1 MNKDKVALTLGSLL
15 HDIGKFRQRA
25 AYEADQGKSHGQIGY
40 EWLVSVYGE
49 GAIASGAHGPHGY
62 QQESI
67 NRLIICEADKCISS
81 RDKSSEQ
88 DANKAWTREI
98 RLSNIFSR
106 VRNPAL
112 SGEQEFPPG
121 TFISLECADKWTE
134 PVMEE
139 KGNSAEGYKK
149 LWKKFEEE
157 FNVLKNLNNHNNIEA
172 VNHIL
177 EKYTSCIPAV
187 IHNEATEDTYEKH
200 LDVSLYDHMKITAAA
215 ALCLKDYHEYHA
227 SAPWDTEILKQEI
240 SGQESWSDKTQIFA
254 LICGD
259 ISGIQKFIYT
269 ISSKGALRSLKGRSF
284 FLDLLNEHVADRILE
299 ELELSRCNVIF
310 NGGGHFLI
318 LGPNTPNVTQAV
330 QKIREQ
336 VNDYLYK
343 AFNGTIQQFIETV
356 CFGKNSLKNAAIARA
371 DMSVKLNNA
380 KQCKWEDRIG
390 EFLSAPE
397 KPHETCLKN
406 NCHVCGRE
414 DEEIKSLSEDEPDMM
429 ICRTCKEQYLLGAQ
443 LQHAAHEGG
452 NPLICRFETDQ
463 GNCIRI
469 ENSYYKIISN
479 ADEKEAHDFSA
490 NASKVLHLNDWN
502 LRNYIYQASR
512 PMLAGIYLPKDKMC
526 QDIKGMA
533 DLGFG
538 MNKLGVLRM
547 DVDWLGRI
555 FSSAVSEEERNFLCL
570 ASLSRHLT
578 LFFKHHL
585 NGIMECRRGY
595 PERFRVADGT
605 RERLMSIVYSGG
617 DDLFLIGSWSDVT
630 EAAFDIKNA
639 FQKYTGNP
647 FITVSAGAA
656 LGNVH
661 DPVYRLA
668 EIAGSAEKS
677 AKDRGKNSLTLFNTH
692 TFNWKEAHEA
702 ANLAKI
708 FARLA
713 VVRDNYLYLPDDS
726 ISRGELYRMLKLI
739 REHRTE
745 KVWMMPKLAYG
756 FGRLK
761 PGRKYAEPWL
771 MLKNY
776 VFSENVNWHHLEVA
790 ILWSL
795 MMIDN

>member
-25 AYEADQGKSHGQIGY
+25 AFETDRGKTHGQIGY

-49 GAIASGAHGPHGY
+49 GAIASGAHSPHGY

-67 NRLIICEADKCISS
+67 NGQIIYEADKCIGSA
-81 RDKSSEQ
+81 DKSSGH
-88 DANKAWTREI
+88 DADKAWIREI

-112 SGEQEFPPG
+112 SGEQEFPRE
-121 TFISLECADKWTE
+121 TFISLRCADEWTE
-134 PVMEE
+134 PVMEK
-139 KGNSAEGYKK
+139 KGNSAEDYKK

-157 FNVLKNLNNHNNIEA
+157 FNALKNLNNHNNIEA
-172 VNHIL
+172 VNHLL
-177 EKYTSCIPAV
+177 EKYTSCIPALV
-187 IHNEATEDTYEKH
+187 HNEATEDAYAYK
-200 LDVSLYDHMKITAAA
+200 LDVSLYDHMKITAAV
-215 ALCLKDYHEYHA
+215 ALCLKDYHEYHI
-227 SAPWDTEILKQEI
+227 SDSDTEILKKEI
-240 SGQESWSDKTQIFA
+240 SGMESWSDEKKVFA
-254 LICGD
+254 LIGGD

-284 FLDLLNEHVADRILE
+284 FLDLLSEHVVDRILE
-299 ELELSRCNVIF
+299 ELELSQCNVIF
-310 NGGGHFLI
+310 KGGGHFFI
-318 LGPNTPNVTQAV
+318 LGPNTPNAV
-330 QKIREQ
+330 RAAEKVREQ

-343 AFNGTIQQFIETV
+343 AFNGTVQQFIETIS
-356 CFGKNSLKNAAIARA
+356 FGKNSLKNAAIARA
-371 DMSVKLNNA
+371 DMSVQLNNA
-380 KQCKWEDRIG
+380 KQCKWKDRI
-390 EFLSAPE
+390 EQFLSGPE

-414 DEEIKSLSEDEPDMM
+414 DEKIESLSEDEPDMM
-429 ICRTCKEQYLLGAQ
+429 ICKTCKEQYLLGTQ
-443 LQHAAHEGG
+443 LHHALHERY
-452 NPLICRFETDQ
+452 PLIFRFETDQ
-463 GNCIRI
+463 GDCIRI
-469 ENSYYKIISN
+469 ENSYYKISAGN
-479 ADEKEAHDFSA
+479 EKETHAA
-490 NASKVLHLNDWN
+490 NASKVFHLNDWN
-502 LRNYIYQASR
+502 LKNYVYQASR
-512 PMLAGIYLPKDKMC
+512 PMAAGIYLPKDQTC
-526 QDIKGMA
+526 QDIEGMA
-533 DLGFG
+533 GLGFG

-555 FSSAVSEEERNFLCL
+555 FSSAVPEEERTFLCL
-570 ASLSRHLT
+570 ASLSRHFA

-585 NGIMECRRGY
+585 SGIMECRSRY
-595 PERFRVADGT
+595 PERLRVADGNS
-605 RERLMSIVYSGG
+605 ERFISVVYSGG

-630 EAAFDIKNA
+630 EAGFDIRDA

-656 LGNVH
+656 LGNIH

-677 AKDRGKNSLTLFNTH
+677 AKESGKNSLTLFNIH
-692 TFNWKEAHEA
+692 TFNWTDARET
-702 ANLAKI
+702 ANLTKI
-708 FARLA
+708 FTSLT
-713 VVRDNYLYLPDDS
+713 VVRDNYLYLPEDS

-756 FGRLK
+756 FGRLR

-771 MLKNY
+771 KLKNY
-776 VFSENVNWHHLEVA
+776 IFSENVNWHHLEVA

-795 MMIDN
+795 MMMRET